1 MEHEQIFENE
11 KSYVNRKSNH
21 KNSLK
26 DFLKKKK
33 KENNIEK
40 KIDWLE
46 RKKMWLNSI
55 KSLYEILDKL
65 IVSNFKDAGYNVTTN
80 TDELKITEDYLGSYY
95 VQKYIINADNITI
108 TLNPIGS
115 TIIGAYGRVDMLLP
129 NETIKLVMPEWD
141 NWKIVKG
148 IGGSKELIELNEENI
163 FKLFKENL

>member
-1 MEHEQIFENE
+1 MEHVQTTGNT
-11 KSYVNRKSNH
+11 KSNVNNKGNH
-21 KNSLK
+21 QNSFK

-33 KENNIEK
+33 RENNTEK
-40 KIDWLE
+40 KTDWMK
-46 RKKMWLNSI
+46 RKKMWVNSI

-65 IVSNFKDAGYNVTTN
+65 IVSNFKDAGYSVTTN

-148 IGGSKELIELNEENI
+148 IGGSRELIDLNEANVFE
-163 FKLFKENL
+163 LFKENL